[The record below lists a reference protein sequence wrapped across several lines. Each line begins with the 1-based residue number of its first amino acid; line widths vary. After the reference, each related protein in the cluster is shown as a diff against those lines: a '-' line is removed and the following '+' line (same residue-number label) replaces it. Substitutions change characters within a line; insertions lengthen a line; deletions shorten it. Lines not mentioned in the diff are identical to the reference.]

1 MHFHQPIFEV
11 FRTQTNC
18 GTILAGHLPARRD
31 APYMNLEWTKTADW
45 HVARFIHQNLNDC
58 DAESRA
64 INSFIESLPT
74 GSKVAIS
81 FRGIEWV
88 SSRVL
93 GLIMAAK
100 TAVAKRNG
108 QFAITSPSE
117 KIMEVLKIT
126 KLHKVLTIKKS
137 TSELG

>member
-1 MHFHQPIFEV
+1 
-11 FRTQTNC
+11 
-18 GTILAGHLPARRD
+18 
-31 APYMNLEWTKTADW
+31 MNLEWTKRADW
-45 HVARFIHQNLNDC
+45 HIARFVHQNLDDC

-64 INSFIESLPT
+64 IASYIEALPT

-81 FRGIEWV
+81 FRGIEWI

-100 TAVAKRNG
+100 AGVAKRGG
-108 QFAITSPSE
+108 QFAITSPSD

-137 TSELG
+137 TSELA

>member
-1 MHFHQPIFEV
+1 
-11 FRTQTNC
+11 
-18 GTILAGHLPARRD
+18 
-31 APYMNLEWTKTADW
+31 MNLEWTKTADW